1 MHTRL
6 QHPALGDVDV
16 MRRRNSSRFSACWR
30 DGRVRVSG
38 PLYATESQILKAL
51 DALAP
56 KLLQLRDR
64 RQEAAAAEKIELD
77 GLTIEV
83 RRQSLRPD
91 AIILSPGL
99 PVAVLSVGTAVDTS
113 SPGGYRLYGK
123 ACRAIAGKV
132 APRLLL
138 PRAREIAAKLG
149 CSPTGWKISRGSTVL
164 GTCNRSGVISISG
177 MCVFL
182 PAALRDYIV
191 CHELAHLTHMDHSG
205 AFHRLLDAYLGGEEQ
220 RLVKELRNFRWPI
233 PR

>member
-6 QHPALGDVDV
+6 QHRALGDVDV

-30 DGRVRVSG
+30 GGAVRVTG
-38 PLYATESQILKAL
+38 PVCATDSQFLKAL
-51 DALAP
+51 DSLAP
-56 KLLQLRDR
+56 KLLQLRELR
-64 RQEAAAAEKIELD
+64 SAAVAEKIELD
-77 GLTIEV
+77 GLTIEM
-83 RRQSLRPD
+83 RRQSLHPD
-91 AIILSPGL
+91 AIMLSPRI

-113 SPGGYRLYGK
+113 SPEGYRLYGK
-123 ACRAIAGKV
+123 ACRAIANKV
-132 APRLLL
+132 APQLLL
-138 PRAREIAAKLG
+138 PRVREIAAALG
-149 CSPTGWKISRGSTVL
+149 CRPTGWKISRGSTVL
-164 GTCNRSGVISISG
+164 GTCSRSGVISISG

-191 CHELAHLTHMDHSG
+191 CHELAHLTHMDHSE